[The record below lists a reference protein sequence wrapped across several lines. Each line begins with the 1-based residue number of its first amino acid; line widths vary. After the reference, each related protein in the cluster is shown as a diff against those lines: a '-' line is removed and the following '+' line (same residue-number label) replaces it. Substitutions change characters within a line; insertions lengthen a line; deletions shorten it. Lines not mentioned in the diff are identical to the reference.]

1 MFEFAWP
8 WLWLL
13 APLPWL
19 LRQLLPVADSG
30 QAALR
35 VDFLGEL
42 QHLGGRSTRPGS
54 LTGVRRLLPFL
65 LGWLLILAAAARPQW
80 VGPPQPLDV
89 SGRDLL
95 LAVDV
100 SGSMDTP
107 DMQLGDENVSRLTLV
122 KQLLGRFIDSRQGD
136 RVGLILFGSQAYL
149 QAPLTADRRTVH
161 ALLEEAQIGLA
172 GRNTAVGDAVGLAVK
187 HLRKRPDNSRTLI
200 LVTDGASNGGVVT
213 PEVAA
218 TLAASERVRVYTL
231 GIGAQPDTLAGGP
244 TSSDLDEPM
253 LRHLADVTHGAY
265 FRVRSSAELAAVS
278 RQLDRL
284 EPIRQQPD
292 QIRPTRELYPWPLAL
307 ALLLG
312 LALTCARLPLPEH
325 WRRLG
330 RRP

>member
-19 LRQLLPVADSG
+19 LRALLPAADSG

-35 VDFLGEL
+35 VEFLGEL
-42 QHLGGRSTRPGS
+42 AHLGGRAARAGS
-54 LTGVRRLLPFL
+54 LTGARRLLPYL

-107 DMQLGDENVSRLTLV
+107 DMQLGEEHISRLNLV
-122 KQLLGRFIDSRQGD
+122 KQLLGRFIDSRHGD
-136 RVGLILFGSQAYL
+136 RVGLILFGSRAYL

-161 ALLEEAQIGLA
+161 TLLEEAQIGVA

-200 LVTDGASNGGVVT
+200 LVTDGASNSGVVT
-213 PEVAA
+213 PAVAA
-218 TLAASERVRVYTL
+218 ALAASERVRVYTL
-231 GIGAQPDTLAGGP
+231 GIGAEPDPLAAGGTP
-244 TSSDLDEPM
+244 SDLDEPM

-265 FRVRSSAELAAVS
+265 FRVRSSEELAAVS

-292 QIRPTRELYPWPLAL
+292 QARPTQELYPWPLAL
-307 ALLLG
+307 ALLLS
-312 LALTCARLPLPEH
+312 LIMALARLPLPDR
-325 WRRLG
+325 WYRLG

>member
-19 LRQLLPVADSG
+19 LRALLPAADSG

-35 VDFLGEL
+35 VEFLGEL
-42 QHLGGRSTRPGS
+42 AHLGGRAAHPGS
-54 LTGVRRLLPFL
+54 LTGARRLLPYL

-107 DMQLGDENVSRLTLV
+107 DMQLGEENISRLNLV

-161 ALLEEAQIGLA
+161 TLLEEAQIGVA

-200 LVTDGASNGGVVT
+200 LVTDGASNSGVVT
-213 PEVAA
+213 PAVAA
-218 TLAASERVRVYTL
+218 ALAASERVRVYTL
-231 GIGAQPDTLAGGP
+231 GIGAEPDPLAAGTTP
-244 TSSDLDEPM
+244 SDLDEPM

-265 FRVRSSAELAAVS
+265 FRVRSSEELAAVS

-292 QIRPTRELYPWPLAL
+292 QARPTKELYPWPLAL
-307 ALLLG
+307 ALLLS
-312 LALTCARLPLPEH
+312 LIMALTRLPLPERWH
-325 WRRLG
+325 RLG

>member
-19 LRQLLPVADSG
+19 LRVLLPAADSG

-35 VDFLGEL
+35 VEFLGEL
-42 QHLGGRSTRPGS
+42 THLGGRTARSGS
-54 LTGVRRLLPFL
+54 LSGARRLLPYL

-80 VGPPQPLDV
+80 VGPPQPLAV

-161 ALLEEAQIGLA
+161 TLLDEAQIGLA

-213 PEVAA
+213 PAVAA
-218 TLAASERVRVYTL
+218 ALAASERVRVYTL
-231 GIGAQPDTLAGGP
+231 GIGADPDPLAAGTTP
-244 TSSDLDEPM
+244 SDLDEPM
-253 LRHLADVTHGAY
+253 LRHLAEVTNGAY
-265 FRVRSSAELAAVS
+265 FRVRSSEELAAVS

-292 QIRPTRELYPWPLAL
+292 QARPTKELYPWPLAL

-312 LALTCARLPLPEH
+312 LAMALARLPLPER
-325 WRRLG
+325 WRRPGG
-330 RRP
+330 RP

>member
-19 LRQLLPVADSG
+19 LRALLPAADSG

-35 VDFLGEL
+35 VEFLGEL
-42 QHLGGRSTRPGS
+42 AHLGGRAARPGS
-54 LTGVRRLLPFL
+54 LTGARRLLPYL

-107 DMQLGDENVSRLTLV
+107 DMQLGEENISRLNLV

-161 ALLEEAQIGLA
+161 TLLEEAQIGVA

-200 LVTDGASNGGVVT
+200 LVTDGASNSGVVT
-213 PEVAA
+213 PAVAA
-218 TLAASERVRVYTL
+218 ALAASERVRVYTL
-231 GIGAQPDTLAGGP
+231 GIGAEPDPLAAGTTP
-244 TSSDLDEPM
+244 SDLDEPM

-265 FRVRSSAELAAVS
+265 FRVRSSEELAAVS

-292 QIRPTRELYPWPLAL
+292 QARPTKELYPWPLAL
-307 ALLLG
+307 ALLLS
-312 LALTCARLPLPEH
+312 LLMALTRLPLPERWH
-325 WRRLG
+325 RLG

>member
-19 LRQLLPVADSG
+19 LRVLLPAADSG

-35 VDFLGEL
+35 VEFLSEL
-42 QHLGGRSTRPGS
+42 THLGGRTARSGS
-54 LTGVRRLLPFL
+54 LSGARRLLPYL

-80 VGPPQPLDV
+80 VGPPQPLAV

-95 LAVDV
+95 LAMDV

-161 ALLEEAQIGLA
+161 TLLDEAQIGLA

-213 PEVAA
+213 PAVAA
-218 TLAASERVRVYTL
+218 ALAASERVRVYTL
-231 GIGAQPDTLAGGP
+231 GIGADPDPLAAGSTP
-244 TSSDLDEPM
+244 SDLDEPM
-253 LRHLADVTHGAY
+253 LRHLAEVTNGAY
-265 FRVRSSAELAAVS
+265 FRVRSSEELAAVS

-292 QIRPTRELYPWPLAL
+292 QARPTKELYPWPLAL

-312 LALTCARLPLPEH
+312 LAMALARLPLPER
-325 WRRLG
+325 WRRLRG
-330 RRP
+330 RP

>member
-122 KQLLGRFIDSRQGD
+122 RQLLGRFIDSRQGD

-231 GIGAQPDTLAGGP
+231 GIGAEPDTLAGGT

-253 LRHLADVTHGAY
+253 LRHLAELTNGAY

-292 QIRPTRELYPWPLAL
+292 HARPTKELYPWPLAL

-312 LALTCARLPLPEH
+312 LTLTLARLPLPDH

-330 RRP
+330 RRR

>member
-13 APLPWL
+13 LPLPWA
-19 LRQLLPVADSG
+19 LRVLLPAADSG

-35 VDFLGEL
+35 VEFLAEL
-42 QHLGGRSTRPGS
+42 EHLGGRTRH
-54 LTGVRRLLPFL
+54 TGGLSGARRLLPFL

-107 DMQLGDENVSRLTLV
+107 DMQLGDENVSRLSLV

-161 ALLEEAQIGLA
+161 ALLEEAQIEIDHLVGGAIERA
-172 GRNTAVGDAVGLAVK
+172 GRGL
-187 HLRKRPDNSRTLI
+187 R
-200 LVTDGASNGGVVT
+200 
-213 PEVAA
+213 EAA
-218 TLAASERVRVYTL
+218 
-231 GIGAQPDTLAGGP
+231 G
-244 TSSDLDEPM
+244 
-253 LRHLADVTHGAY
+253 
-265 FRVRSSAELAAVS
+265 
-278 RQLDRL
+278 
-284 EPIRQQPD
+284 
-292 QIRPTRELYPWPLAL
+292 
-307 ALLLG
+307 
-312 LALTCARLPLPEH
+312 
-325 WRRLG
+325 
-330 RRP
+330 

>member
-19 LRQLLPVADSG
+19 LRLLLPTADSG

-35 VDFLGEL
+35 VDFLSEL
-42 QHLGGRSTRPGS
+42 EHLGGRTSRAGG
-54 LTGVRRLLPFL
+54 LVGARRLLPYL
-65 LGWLLILAAAARPQW
+65 LGWLLLLAAAARPQW

-100 SGSMDTP
+100 SGSMDTQ
-107 DMQLGDENVSRLTLV
+107 DMQLGDESVSRLTLV
-122 KQLLGRFIDSRQGD
+122 KQLLGRFIESRQGD

-231 GIGAQPDTLAGGP
+231 GIGAEPDALGVGA

-253 LRHLADVTHGAY
+253 LRHLADLTNGAY

-292 QIRPTRELYPWPLAL
+292 QARPTRELYAWPLAA

-312 LALTCARLPLPEH
+312 LTVALGRLPWPRR
-325 WRRLG
+325 WRRG
-330 RRP
+330 GKAT